1 MTDLPPP
8 NTPLPTTPLQGAEH
22 LTPEF
27 FADPYAAFRRMR
39 EEGPVTEVAMP
50 NGQRAWLVTR
60 YDDVLAVLTD
70 NTRLT
75 KHMAK
80 LMPADW
86 VPSPEL
92 AFLQGTLLGV
102 DPPDHA
108 RLKRLVSKAFTPGR
122 VAAMRPR
129 IEQIVASLIERV
141 IAAAAA
147 APDGAVDFIR
157 EFAFPLPMTVV
168 CDMVGIPDTD
178 HDAFKAWTEKLVSAT
193 ATPEEQQTAALETLV
208 YLTGLLAAKKA
219 APDDTM
225 AYALIAARDNDDRLT
240 DGELLSMIFWMLLA
254 GHETTMNVVATGILA
269 LLENPSELK
278 KLRDDPATLPR
289 ALDELLRYVNPT
301 NHATERYT
309 LEPITIG
316 DVTIPRRELVIA
328 VLTAANLD
336 PAKFPDPERL
346 DLDRDTT
353 GHLTFGHGIHY
364 CLGAPLA
371 RLEAEVAF
379 SALLDRFPGLSLAV
393 PASSLTW
400 RPSSLIHGLESL
412 PLRLG

>member
-1 MTDLPPP
+1 VTD
-8 NTPLPTTPLQGAEH
+8 TPLPTTPLQGAAH

-39 EEGPVTEVAMP
+39 EESPVTEVAMP

-60 YDDVLAVLTD
+60 YDDVLAVLND

-80 LMPADW
+80 LMPAQW
-86 VPSPEL
+86 VPTPEL

-102 DPPDHA
+102 DPPDHT

-122 VAAMRPR
+122 VAALRPR
-129 IEQIVASLIERV
+129 MAEIVEALIERMT
-141 IAAAAA
+141 AAAAT
-147 APDGAVDFIR
+147 APDGVVDFIS

-168 CDMVGIPDTD
+168 CDMIGIPGTD
-178 HDAFKAWTEKLVSAT
+178 HNAFKAWTEKLVSAT
-193 ATPEEQQTAALETLV
+193 ATEQEQQTAALETLV
-208 YLTGLLAAKKA
+208 YLSGLLDAKKA

-225 AYALIAARDNDDRLT
+225 AYALIAARDDDDKLT
-240 DGELLSMIFWMLLA
+240 DGELLSMIFLMLLA
-254 GHETTMNVVATGILA
+254 GHETTMNVVATGMLA
-269 LLENPSELK
+269 LLENPVELK
-278 KLRDDPATLPR
+278 KLRDDPAMLPR
-289 ALDELLRYVNPT
+289 ALDELLRYINPT

-309 LEPITIG
+309 LEPVTFG

-336 PAKFPDPERL
+336 PSKFPDPERL

-379 SALLDRFPGLSLAV
+379 SALLSRFPDLSLAV

-400 RPSSLIHGLESL
+400 RPSSLIHGLERL
-412 PLRLG
+412 PLRLA